1 MSNQIKKSILWGF
14 AGMAGLLI
22 FYFVVLDLISGWNF
36 TRTQFDDN
44 WYWIIGLSSGFGLQI
59 GIFSYLRAHQRAL
72 SSGKIIAASG
82 VTSTIAMISCCAH
95 YFVNIL
101 PFLGISGLAMIIGQ
115 YQTELFYI
123 GLLSNIAGI
132 AYMTSKLIKLRNLQP
147 NA

>member
-1 MSNQIKKSILWGF
+1 MSSQIKKSVFWGL
-14 AGMAGLLI
+14 AGTAGLLI
-22 FYFVVLDLISGWNF
+22 FYFVILDLISGWNF
-36 TRTQFDDN
+36 TKSQFDDN

-59 GIFSYLRAHQRAL
+59 GIFSYLRALNRTA

-82 VTSTIAMISCCAH
+82 ATSTIAMISCCAH

-132 AYMTSKLIKLRNLQP
+132 AYMTNKLIKLKNLQP